1 MNIFQNIL
9 PYGVFGK
16 SRAINA
22 ENPTG
27 EKGKGGMASS
37 NLGKGR
43 KGSPCLKNIEPG
55 STTVLADI
63 SGCGV
68 INHIWITV
76 DNKTT
81 DGDFFCCGFGKECYI
96 NSYPIVVAPS
106 RGLNSYFSMP
116 FRKKARIELVSQH
129 KNVIPAF
136 FYQIDYCLYD
146 TLPDTMLYFFA
157 KWNRE
162 SVTVKK

>member
-1 MNIFQNIL
+1 MAYL
-9 PYGVFGK
+9 
-16 SRAINA
+16 
-22 ENPTG
+22 ENREQLMQKIPQAK
-27 EKGKGGMASS
+27 KGKGGMASS

-81 DGDFFCCGFGKECYI
+81 DGDCFVLRDLILRMSWDDAKSPAVEVPLGDFFCCGFGKECY
-96 NSYPIVVAPS
+96 Y
-106 RGLNSYFSMP
+106 
-116 FRKKARIELVSQH
+116 
-129 KNVIPAF
+129 
-136 FYQIDYCLYD
+136 
-146 TLPDTMLYFFA
+146 
-157 KWNRE
+157 
-162 SVTVKK
+162 

>member
-1 MNIFQNIL
+1 MNIFQDIL

-43 KGSPCLKNIEPG
+43 KGSPCLKNVEPG

-81 DGDFFCCGFGKECYI
+81 DGDCFVLRDLILRMSFAIQLDITTFFVKVRRVN
-96 NSYPIVVAPS
+96 NS
-106 RGLNSYFSMP
+106 
-116 FRKKARIELVSQH
+116 
-129 KNVIPAF
+129 
-136 FYQIDYCLYD
+136 
-146 TLPDTMLYFFA
+146 
-157 KWNRE
+157 
-162 SVTVKK
+162 

>member
-81 DGDFFCCGFGKECYI
+81 EGDCFVLRDLILRMFWDDAKSPAVEVPLGDFFCCGIRKRLLFYFLP
-96 NSYPIVVAPS
+96 NSSCTIKCFKF
-106 RGLNSYFSMP
+106 LFFNP
-116 FRKKARIELVSQH
+116 F
-129 KNVIPAF
+129 
-136 FYQIDYCLYD
+136 
-146 TLPDTMLYFFA
+146 
-157 KWNRE
+157 
-162 SVTVKK
+162 